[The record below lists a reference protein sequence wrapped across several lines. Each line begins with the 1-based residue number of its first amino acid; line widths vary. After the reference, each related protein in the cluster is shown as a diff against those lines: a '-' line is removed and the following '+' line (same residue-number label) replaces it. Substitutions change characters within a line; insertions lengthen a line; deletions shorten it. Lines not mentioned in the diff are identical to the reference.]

1 MTDLNQPSACESIIN
16 LMSLEFL
23 PDIINT
29 PGENLSLS
37 DICDKIAKRF
47 NATPKANDQDFFSG
61 DQHLSD
67 ELFKTQCDYVRK
79 INFEEWLNSCDQID
93 AFLKSTLSKG
103 EVTHA

>member
-1 MTDLNQPSACESIIN
+1 
-16 LMSLEFL
+16 MSLEFL
-23 PDIINT
+23 PDIINI

-47 NATPKANDQDFFSG
+47 NAKLSCFSPKENDQDFFSG

-79 INFEEWLNSCDQID
+79 INFEELLNSCDQID

-103 EVTHA
+103 KVTHA